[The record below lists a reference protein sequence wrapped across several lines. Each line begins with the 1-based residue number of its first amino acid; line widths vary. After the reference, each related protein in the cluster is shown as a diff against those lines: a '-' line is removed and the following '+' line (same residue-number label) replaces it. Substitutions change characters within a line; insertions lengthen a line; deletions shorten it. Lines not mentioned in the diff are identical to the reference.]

1 MEQRIK
7 GTTGLMALIGSPVGH
22 SGSPAMYNFSFR
34 YHNLDYAYMAFD
46 IKEDQVPAAL
56 DAIRLFKMRGAN
68 VTMPCKNEVA
78 KHMDELSPAARIIGA
93 VNTIVNEDGK
103 LVGHITDGI
112 GFVRNLK
119 EHGVDVKGKKMVVL
133 GAGGAAT
140 AIQVQCAL
148 DGAESISI
156 FNPKDPFFARAESTA
171 EKLSKETPDCKVS
184 VFDLADEAKLK
195 EEVANAD
202 ILVNAT
208 LAGMKPHEELTLI
221 KDKSMFR
228 PDLVVADV
236 VYNPAET
243 RMVKEAKEA
252 GCKLAIGGKGML
264 LWQGAAAYKL
274 YTGLEMPTAEYQKFQ
289 EEKRKQVIITQ
300 ETKMKQKTNKMLIFT
315 SLAAYFTYFIHGI
328 GASILG
334 QYKPEFAAAWG
345 AKPLADGTL
354 DVSMVVSVIA
364 ALGLGRL
371 ISLPFSGPLSDKY
384 GRKLSGIIGVLC
396 YVAYFFGMANST
408 SMAMGYAFAVIGGI
422 ANSFLDTCVSP
433 TCMEI
438 YVNNPSVANL
448 FTKFSICLSQFLLPF
463 LIGIVASANMSYKTI
478 FIVAGIAILI
488 DGILILILPFPAR
501 EKKVQAKVDKKKS
514 GHKISPAAI
523 AAILIG
529 FTSSST
535 FMYG

>member
-1 MEQRIK
+1 
-7 GTTGLMALIGSPVGH
+7 
-22 SGSPAMYNFSFR
+22 
-34 YHNLDYAYMAFD
+34 
-46 IKEDQVPAAL
+46 
-56 DAIRLFKMRGAN
+56 
-68 VTMPCKNEVA
+68 
-78 KHMDELSPAARIIGA
+78 
-93 VNTIVNEDGK
+93 
-103 LVGHITDGI
+103 
-112 GFVRNLK
+112 
-119 EHGVDVKGKKMVVL
+119 
-133 GAGGAAT
+133 
-140 AIQVQCAL
+140 
-148 DGAESISI
+148 
-156 FNPKDPFFARAESTA
+156 
-171 EKLSKETPDCKVS
+171 
-184 VFDLADEAKLK
+184 
-195 EEVANAD
+195 
-202 ILVNAT
+202 
-208 LAGMKPHEELTLI
+208 
-221 KDKSMFR
+221 
-228 PDLVVADV
+228 
-236 VYNPAET
+236 
-243 RMVKEAKEA
+243 
-252 GCKLAIGGKGML
+252 
-264 LWQGAAAYKL
+264 
-274 YTGLEMPTAEYQKFQ
+274 
-289 EEKRKQVIITQ
+289 
-300 ETKMKQKTNKMLIFT
+300 MKQKTNKMLIFT

-501 EKKVQAKVDKKKS
+501 EKAVQAKADKKKS

-535 FMYG
+535 FMLWLNCNQELARSYGMADPSKIQSLYALGTATAILATAAFIKKGLKEINVLILYPLISTIMLAPLLLYPGSVYLSGRWFCDRICRCRRCSPAGSFHNSRVLP